1 MKFLIGTVKVFKI
14 TKTVITKFIKL
25 TSQVFN
31 FIGKVFKFIKRL
43 LKFVKIMT
51 KVVTGTVLNLAKYL
65 IIKPIKILIIKPLTF
80 MVSKLFSFVGVIT
93 KSLLKII
100 KIPLNL
106 IKKVLSVVSDTLKS
120 TLKVSKF
127 VLLTPQGMYALGFLL
142 GFLWKKIEYTIKEIK
157 IDLIDDETLDKII
170 PDFTKYLSKFIDSLY
185 DFIDKIVGI
194 IDNVLKPIDECLN
207 NLGLEK
213 YPVFRRMRL
222 DMIEYWDRIL
232 TDGLFKTI
240 LNTEPIKSIVDFIN
254 NSGILTLIQNVYEF
268 AKKFGEWLFKH

>member
-1 MKFLIGTVKVFKI
+1 
-14 TKTVITKFIKL
+14 
-25 TSQVFN
+25 
-31 FIGKVFKFIKRL
+31 
-43 LKFVKIMT
+43 MT

-157 IDLIDDETLDKII
+157 IDLIDDKKLDKII
-170 PDFTKYLSKFIDSLY
+170 PDVTKYLIKFIDSFY

-254 NSGILTLIQNVYEF
+254 NSGILTLIQKVYEF
-268 AKKFGEWLFKH
+268 AIKFGEWLFKH